1 LKSGNDTPSLIG
13 DSNVREI
20 QMPFTIDFLDDGR
33 VLEWKATADGTVA
46 TERDDYTPRFYV
58 AARDPETD
66 LDLTTLQSVYDQ
78 HPDVVATEMVARRPG
93 FRLDEKAVLAID
105 VAHIDRVTSL
115 ARQARQLSDYP
126 VGDLACFNVDFS
138 REFRYCLETGADP
151 TPASELS
158 TLRLSVPM
166 TETSNDIYG
175 EMAVAGDTVTGSPT
189 DLLTA
194 VQGTLEEHDPD
205 VLACSTSEII
215 PTLYKMAT
223 DAGVDDF
230 SLSRW
235 PDVDYQQ
242 LASRSTYSSYGRVGH
257 SPARYNVPGRAI
269 IDETNT
275 FFYGETNLDGVLDLV
290 SRSKKPVQELAWAS
304 IGNVL
309 TAIQICEAHDRGVL
323 VPWNSW
329 RHEFYKPMETLHDAD
344 RGGFIFAPEVGL
356 HENVHELDFS
366 SLYPNIIC
374 TRNVSPDVIRCD
386 CHSDRDDV
394 PGLGYSICDDRGY
407 LVDVLQPIIDARD
420 EIKAAIRREKD
431 RDDPDEDRL
440 AELKGRSGAL
450 KWILVACFGYQGFSN
465 AKFGR
470 IECHEAINAFAR
482 EILLTAKQRLE
493 AGGWRVVHGIVDSI
507 WVTPDPGVGD
517 DDRENLEKLA
527 TEITECVEI
536 RLEHEAHYDWVAFV
550 PQRESGAGALTKYF
564 GKVAGDDEFKIRGI
578 ETRQRSTPPFI
589 EDVQRD
595 CLERLDATR
604 SPDAV
609 LDCLQ
614 DAINRLHTGTAPVEQ
629 LVERNRVS
637 KPLEGYLQNT
647 QSVAALKRARKQNL
661 DIHPGQDI
669 KYVVVDD
676 EKSSRERVALA
687 HEEIESYDASYY
699 ETQLVRA
706 VESLLSPLG
715 WDRSKIRRELSKT
728 RMPKLTTFATTENP

>member
-1 LKSGNDTPSLIG
+1 
-13 DSNVREI
+13 
-20 QMPFTIDFLDDGR
+20 MPFSIDFLDDGR
-33 VLEWKATADGTVA
+33 VLEWEATADGAVA
-46 TERDDYTPRFYV
+46 TEHDDYTPRFYV
-58 AARDPETD
+58 APRNPETD
-66 LDLTTLQSVYDQ
+66 LDLTGLQSVYDQ

-93 FRLDEKAVLAID
+93 FRRDEEAVLAVD
-105 VAHIDRVTSL
+105 VNHVDRVTPL

-138 REFRYCLETGADP
+138 REFRYCLETDVEP

-175 EMAVAGDTVTGSPT
+175 ELTVAGDTVSGSPA
-189 DLLTA
+189 DILTA
-194 VQGTLEEHDPD
+194 VQGALAAHDPD
-205 VLACSTSEII
+205 VLVCSTSEIV
-215 PTLYKMAT
+215 PSLYEMASAA
-223 DAGVDDF
+223 DIHDF

-235 PDVDYQQ
+235 PKIDYQQ
-242 LASRSTYSSYGRVGH
+242 LASRSTYSSYGQVGH

-269 IDETNT
+269 IDESNT
-275 FFYGETNLDGVLDLV
+275 FFYGETNLDGVLDLI
-290 SRSKKPVQELAWAS
+290 SRSKKPAQELAWAS

-329 RHEFYKPMETLHDAD
+329 RHEFYKSMGTLHDAD
-344 RGGFIFAPEVGL
+344 RGGFIFAPEVGF

-394 PGLGYSICDDRGY
+394 PGLGYSICNDRGY

-420 EIKAAIRREKD
+420 EIKAAIRHEKD
-431 RDDPDEDRL
+431 RHNPDEDLL
-440 AELKGRSGAL
+440 AELEGRSGAL

-507 WVTPDPGVGD
+507 WVTPDPDVD
-517 DDRENLEKLA
+517 EDDRENLKTLA
-527 TEITECVEI
+527 TEITERVEI

-550 PQRESGAGALTKYF
+550 PQRESDAGALTKYF
-564 GKVAGDDEFKIRGI
+564 GKVAGDDDFKIRGI
-578 ETRQRSTPPFI
+578 EARQRSTPPFI
-589 EDVQRD
+589 EDVQRN

-609 LDCLQ
+609 LDRLQ
-614 DAINRLHTGTAPVEQ
+614 DAINRLHAGTVPVEQ
-629 LVERNRVS
+629 LVERNRIS
-637 KPLEGYLQNT
+637 KPLEGYTQNT
-647 QSVAALKRARKQNL
+647 QNVAALKRAREQDL
-661 DIHPGQDI
+661 AVHPGQDI
-669 KYVVVDD
+669 EYVVVDD

-687 HEEIESYDASYY
+687 HEEIGSYDASYY

-706 VESLLSPLG
+706 VESVLSPLG
-715 WDRSKIRRELSKT
+715 WDRSKIRRELVET
-728 RMPKLTTFATTENP
+728 RVPELTAFANTESD

>member
-1 LKSGNDTPSLIG
+1 
-13 DSNVREI
+13 
-20 QMPFTIDFLDDGR
+20 MPFTIDILDDGR
-33 VLEWKATADGTVA
+33 VLEWEATADGAVA

-58 AARDPETD
+58 AARDPD
-66 LDLTTLQSVYDQ
+66 AGLDLTTLQSVYDQ
-78 HPDVVATEMVARRPG
+78 HPDVVATEMVTRRPG
-93 FRLDEKAVLAID
+93 FRRDEEAVLAVD
-105 VAHIDRVTSL
+105 VAHIDRVTPL
-115 ARQARQLSDYP
+115 ARQARQLSAYP

-138 REFRYCLETGADP
+138 REFRYCLETGVNP

-158 TLRLSVPM
+158 TLRLSVPV
-166 TETSNDIYG
+166 TETSNDVYG
-175 EMAVAGDTVTGSPT
+175 ELTVAGDAVTGST
-189 DLLTA
+189 MDILTA
-194 VQGTLEEHDPD
+194 VQGALEAHDPD
-205 VLACSTSEII
+205 VLVCSTSEII
-215 PTLYKMAT
+215 PTLYEMAT
-223 DAGVDDF
+223 AAGVDDF

-235 PDVDYQQ
+235 PGVDYQQ

-269 IDETNT
+269 IDESNT

-329 RHEFYKPMETLHDAD
+329 RHEFYKPMGTLHDAD

-374 TRNVSPDVIRCD
+374 TRNVSPDVIRCS

-420 EIKAAIRREKD
+420 EIKAAIRREKE

-440 AELKGRSGAL
+440 AELEGRSGAL

-493 AGGWRVVHGIVDSI
+493 TGGWRVVHGIVDSI
-507 WVTPDPGVGD
+507 WVTPDPDVDD
-517 DDRENLEKLA
+517 DDREDLETLA
-527 TEITECVEI
+527 TAITEEVEI
-536 RLEHEAHYDWVAFV
+536 WLEHEAHYDWVAFV
-550 PQRESGAGALTKYF
+550 PQRESDAGALTKYF
-564 GKVAGDDEFKIRGI
+564 GKVASDDDFKIRGI
-578 ETRQRSTPPFI
+578 EARQRSTPPFI

-595 CLERLDATR
+595 CLDRLDATQ
-604 SPDAV
+604 SPHAV
-609 LDCLQ
+609 LGRLERAIDELQ
-614 DAINRLHTGTAPVEQ
+614 AGNVAVER
-629 LVERNRVS
+629 LVERNRIS
-637 KPLEGYLQNT
+637 KPLEGYSQNS
-647 QSVAALKRARKQNL
+647 QNVAALKRAREQDL
-661 DIHPGQDI
+661 AVHPGQDI
-669 KYVVVDD
+669 EYVVVDD
-676 EKSSRERVALA
+676 EKSSRDRVALA
-687 HEEIESYDASYY
+687 HEKIEAYDASYY

-706 VESLLSPLG
+706 VESVLSPLG
-715 WDRSKIRRELSKT
+715 WDRTDIRRELSGE
-728 RMPKLTTFATTENP
+728 RDAVLTSFGASNELS

>member
-1 LKSGNDTPSLIG
+1 
-13 DSNVREI
+13 
-20 QMPFTIDFLDDGR
+20 MPFSIDFLDDGR
-33 VLEWKATADGTVA
+33 VLEWEATADGAVA

-58 AARDPETD
+58 AARDPD
-66 LDLTTLQSVYDQ
+66 ADLTTLQSVYDQ
-78 HPDVVATEMVARRPG
+78 HPDVVATELVARRPG
-93 FRLDEKAVLAID
+93 FRRDEEAVLAVD
-105 VAHIDRVTSL
+105 VAHIDRVTLL

-126 VGDLACFNVDFS
+126 VGDLSCFNVDFS

-151 TPASELS
+151 TPVSELS
-158 TLRLSVPM
+158 TLRLSVPVI
-166 TETSNDIYG
+166 ETSNDVYG
-175 EMAVAGDTVTGSPT
+175 ELSVAGDTVSGSPT
-189 DLLTA
+189 DILTA
-194 VQGTLEEHDPD
+194 VQGAIDAHDPD
-205 VLACSTSEII
+205 ILVCSTNEII
-215 PTLYKMAT
+215 PTLYEMAAA
-223 DAGVDDF
+223 AGVDDF

-235 PDVDYQQ
+235 PGVDYQQ

-269 IDETNT
+269 IDESNT

-290 SRSKKPVQELAWAS
+290 SRSKKPIQELAWAS

-329 RHEFYKPMETLHDAD
+329 RHEFYKPMGTLHDAD

-374 TRNVSPDVIRCD
+374 SRNVSPDVIRCD

-420 EIKAAIRREKD
+420 EIKAAIRLEQQQ
-431 RDDPDEDRL
+431 DDPDEDRL
-440 AELKGRSGAL
+440 AELEGRSGAL

-470 IECHEAINAFAR
+470 IECHEAINSYAR
-482 EILLTAKQRLE
+482 EILLAAKQRLE

-507 WVTPDPGVGD
+507 WVTPDPGVDGE
-517 DDRENLEKLA
+517 DREDLDTLA
-527 TEITECVEI
+527 TEITDAVEI

-550 PQRESGAGALTKYF
+550 PQRESDAGALTKYF
-564 GKVAGDDEFKIRGI
+564 GKVADDNDFKIKGI
-578 ETRQRSTPPFI
+578 EARQRSTPPYI

-595 CLERLDATR
+595 CLDRLDATR

-609 LDCLQ
+609 LGRLERAIGELQ
-614 DAINRLHTGTAPVEQ
+614 AGNVAVER

-637 KPLEGYLQNT
+637 KPLEGYSQNT
-647 QSVAALKRARKQNL
+647 QNVAALKRAREQEL
-661 DIHPGQDI
+661 AVHPGQDI
-669 KYVVVDD
+669 EYVVVDD
-676 EKSSRERVALA
+676 EKSSRDRVALA
-687 HEEIESYDASYY
+687 HEAIE
-699 ETQLVRA
+699 T
-706 VESLLSPLG
+706 
-715 WDRSKIRRELSKT
+715 
-728 RMPKLTTFATTENP
+728 

>member
-1 LKSGNDTPSLIG
+1 
-13 DSNVREI
+13 
-20 QMPFTIDFLDDGR
+20 MPFTIDFLGDGR
-33 VLEWKATADGTVA
+33 VLEWEATNDGATA

-58 AARDPETD
+58 TARDPDTD
-66 LDLTTLQSVYDQ
+66 IDLTPLRSQYER
-78 HPDVVATEMVARRPG
+78 HPDVVATEIVSRRPG
-93 FRLDEKAVLAID
+93 FRRDDEPALAVD
-105 VAHIDRVTSL
+105 VDHVDRVTPL
-115 ARQARQLSDYP
+115 ARQARQLSAHP

-151 TPASELS
+151 TPATDLS
-158 TLRLSVPM
+158 TLRLGIPV
-166 TETSNDIYG
+166 TETNKDTYS
-175 EMAVAGDTVTGSPT
+175 ELTVAGETVTGSSG
-189 DLLTA
+189 DILTTVQA
-194 VQGTLEEHDPD
+194 VIETHDPD
-205 VLACSTSEII
+205 ILVCSTSEIV
-215 PTLYKMAT
+215 PTLYEMAT
-223 DAGVDDF
+223 AAGVDDF

-257 SPARYNVPGRAI
+257 SPARYNVPGRVI
-269 IDETNT
+269 IDESNT

-329 RHEFYKPMETLHDAD
+329 RHEFFKQMGTLHDAD

-374 TRNVSPDVIRCD
+374 TRNVSPDVIRCG
-386 CHSDRDDV
+386 CHSDRKDV
-394 PGLGYSICDDRGY
+394 PGLGYSICDDQGY

-420 EIKAAIRREKD
+420 EIKAAIRREKK
-431 RDDPDEDRL
+431 RDDPDKDRL
-440 AELKGRSGAL
+440 AELEGRSGAL

-482 EILLTAKQRLE
+482 EILLTAKQQLE
-493 AGGWRVVHGIVDSI
+493 DGGWRVVHGIVDSI
-507 WVTPDPGVGD
+507 WVTPDPDVD
-517 DDRENLEKLA
+517 DEEREDLETLA
-527 TEITECVEI
+527 TAITERVEI

-550 PQRESGAGALTKYF
+550 PQRESNAGALTKYF
-564 GKVAGDDEFKIRGI
+564 GKVAGNDDFKIRGI
-578 ETRQRSTPPFI
+578 EARQRSTPSFI
-589 EDVQRD
+589 KDVQRD
-595 CLERLDATR
+595 CLERFDATR

-614 DAINRLHTGTAPVEQ
+614 DAIKRLHAGTVSVDQ
-629 LVERNRVS
+629 LVERNRIS
-637 KPLEGYLQNT
+637 KPLEGYTQNT
-647 QSVAALKRARKQNL
+647 QNVAALRRAQEQDL
-661 DIHPGQDI
+661 AVHPGQDI
-669 KYVVVDD
+669 EYVVVDD
-676 EKSSRERVALA
+676 EKTSRERVALT
-687 HEEIESYDASYY
+687 HEEVESYDASYY

-706 VESLLSPLG
+706 VESVLSPLG
-715 WDRSKIRRELSKT
+715 WDRAEICRELTET
-728 RMPKLTTFATTENP
+728 RVPKLAAYASTENR

>member
-1 LKSGNDTPSLIG
+1 
-13 DSNVREI
+13 
-20 QMPFTIDFLDDGR
+20 MPFTIDFFDDGR
-33 VLEWKATADGTVA
+33 VLEWEATADGAVP
-46 TERDDYTPRFYV
+46 TEREDYTPRFYV
-58 AARDPETD
+58 GARSPEDDVDFAELRT
-66 LDLTTLQSVYDQ
+66 QYER
-78 HPDVVATEMVARRPG
+78 HPDVVTTEVVTRQPG
-93 FRLDEKAVLAID
+93 FRRDDEGVLAVD
-105 VAHIDRVTSL
+105 VDHIDHVTLL
-115 ARQARQLSDYP
+115 ARQTCQLSSYP
-126 VGDLACFNVDFS
+126 IGDLTCFNVDFS
-138 REFRYCLETGADP
+138 REFRYCLENSIDP
-151 TPASELS
+151 TPTSELS
-158 TLRLSVPM
+158 TLRLSVPV

-175 EMAVAGDTVTGSPT
+175 ELSVDGDTVTGSPT
-189 DLLTA
+189 NILTT
-194 VQGTLEEHDPD
+194 VQGALEAHDPD
-205 VLACSTSEII
+205 VLVCSTSEII
-215 PTLYKMAT
+215 PTLYEMAT
-223 DAGVDDF
+223 DADIDDF

-242 LASRSTYSSYGRVGH
+242 LAGESTYASYGQVGH
-257 SPARYNVPGRAI
+257 SPARYNVPGRVI
-269 IDETNT
+269 IDESNT

-290 SRSKKPVQELAWAS
+290 SRSKKPIQELAWAS

-329 RHEFYKPMETLHDAD
+329 RHEFFKPMGTLHDAD
-344 RGGFIFAPEVGL
+344 RGGFIFAPEVGI
-356 HENVHELDFS
+356 HEDAHELDFS

-386 CHSDRDDV
+386 CHSGREDV

-431 RDDPDEDRL
+431 RDDPDEERL
-440 AELKGRSGAL
+440 AELEGRSGAL

-482 EILLTAKQRLE
+482 EILLTAKQELE
-493 AGGWRVVHGIVDSI
+493 ASGWRVVHGIVDSI
-507 WVTPDPGVGD
+507 WVTPDPDAD
-517 DDRENLEKLA
+517 DEDREDLETLA
-527 TEITECVEI
+527 TEITEHVEI

-550 PQRESGAGALTKYF
+550 PQRESDTGALTKYF

-578 ETRQRSTPPFI
+578 EARQRSTPPFI

-614 DAINRLHTGTAPVEQ
+614 DAIKRLHAGTVPVEQ

-637 KPLEGYLQNT
+637 KPLEEYTQNT
-647 QSVAALKRARKQNL
+647 QNVAALKRARDQDL
-661 DIHPGQDI
+661 AVHPGQDI
-669 KYVVVDD
+669 EYVVVDD
-676 EKSSRERVALA
+676 EKSSRERVALT
-687 HEEIESYDASYY
+687 HEEVESYDASYY

-706 VESLLSPLG
+706 VESVLSPLG
-715 WDRSKIRRELSKT
+715 RDRNDIRRDLNGT
-728 RMPKLTTFATTENP
+728 RVVGITDWT

>member
-1 LKSGNDTPSLIG
+1 
-13 DSNVREI
+13 
-20 QMPFTIDFLDDGR
+20 MPFSIDFLDDGR
-33 VLEWKATADGTVA
+33 ILEWEATADGTVA
-46 TERDDYTPRFYV
+46 TERDDYTPCFYV
-58 AARDPETD
+58 GARDPETD

-78 HPDVVATEMVARRPG
+78 HPDVVATEMVTQRPG
-93 FRLDEKAVLAID
+93 FRRDEEAVLAVD
-105 VAHIDRVTSL
+105 VAHIDRVTPL
-115 ARQARQLSDYP
+115 ARQARQLSAYP

-158 TLRLSVPM
+158 TLRLSVPV
-166 TETSNDIYG
+166 TETSNDVYG
-175 EMAVAGDTVTGSPT
+175 ELSVAGDTVTGSST
-189 DLLTA
+189 DILTA
-194 VQGTLEEHDPD
+194 VQGALETHDPD
-205 VLACSTSEII
+205 VLVCSTSEIV
-215 PTLYKMAT
+215 PTLYEMAT
-223 DAGVDDF
+223 DADVDDF

-269 IDETNT
+269 IDESNT

-309 TAIQICEAHDRGVL
+309 TAIQICEANDRGVL

-329 RHEFYKPMETLHDAD
+329 RHEFYKPVGTLHDAD

-420 EIKAAIRREKD
+420 EIKAAIRHEKE

-440 AELKGRSGAL
+440 AELEGRSGAL

-482 EILLTAKQRLE
+482 EILLMAKQRLE

-507 WVTPDPGVGD
+507 WVIPDPDVD
-517 DDRENLEKLA
+517 DEDREDLQTLA
-527 TEITECVEI
+527 TEITERVEI

-550 PQRESGAGALTKYF
+550 PQRESDTGALTKYF
-564 GKVAGDDEFKIRGI
+564 GKVAGDDDFKIRGI
-578 ETRQRSTPPFI
+578 EARQRSTPPFI

-595 CLERLDATR
+595 CLDRLDVTR

-609 LDCLQ
+609 LGRLERAIDELQ
-614 DAINRLHTGTAPVEQ
+614 AGNVAVER

-637 KPLEGYLQNT
+637 KPLEGYSQNT
-647 QSVAALKRARKQNL
+647 QNVAALKRAREQDL
-661 DIHPGQDI
+661 AVHPGQDI
-669 KYVVVDD
+669 EYVVVDD
-676 EKSSRERVALA
+676 EKSSRDRVALA
-687 HEEIESYDASYY
+687 HEAIGTYAASYY

-706 VESLLSPLG
+706 VESVLSPLG
-715 WDRSKIRRELSKT
+715 WDRSDIRRELSGE
-728 RMPKLTTFATTENP
+728 RDAVLSSFGATDEQSW